1 MLQSKKSYHYRIKF
15 PELEKSLL
23 TKHIVNKKKAE
34 KNGRHYASQQRPKN
48 GDALPMYVKPIHSE
62 YSKMIS
68 EVNKEIQTSVGDK
81 EAKAEIETAKQ
92 QQVEIQTR
100 VDELKEKNRVDS
112 IDLDDKETYNIQTR
126 FWVVIVLTAII
137 FLGETAFNVSS
148 MQVLGD
154 SLLVSLA
161 LAFTVSLGVMILSHA
176 AAIYM
181 KKEPLRRKKIA
192 IGMGATSLAML
203 VFVVLGIFRVG
214 YIEEH
219 AVIPITPSYFVLINT
234 FLFIVA
240 TLLVYHVMPTMEEYK
255 ENKRTMR
262 LQAEIKKR
270 ERKIGELEKKI
281 RAIKKT
287 LKEKLQ
293 ELERIK

>member
-1 MLQSKKSYHYRIKF
+1 
-15 PELEKSLL
+15 
-23 TKHIVNKKKAE
+23 
-34 KNGRHYASQQRPKN
+34 
-48 GDALPMYVKPIHSE
+48 MYKR
-62 YSKMIS
+62 
-68 EVNKEIQTSVGDK
+68 Q
-81 EAKAEIETAKQ
+81 
-92 QQVEIQTR
+92 
-100 VDELKEKNRVDS
+100 VDS